1 MFFYRENRNLGKTH
15 KILFFSNT
23 YTLKTIPIFRKKIG
37 THKGNF
43 RDRKNHYFKKIARN
57 REKQIVNREI
67 IFI

>member
-43 RDRKNHYFKKIARN
+43 RDRKNHYFKIGTKLRKIG
-57 REKQIVNREI
+57 KK
-67 IFI
+67 